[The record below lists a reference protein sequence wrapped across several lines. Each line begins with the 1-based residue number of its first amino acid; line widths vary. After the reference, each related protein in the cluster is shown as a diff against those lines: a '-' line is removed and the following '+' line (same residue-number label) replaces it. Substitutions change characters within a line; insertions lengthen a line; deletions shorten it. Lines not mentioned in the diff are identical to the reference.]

1 MLSRIARALYYIG
14 RDVERAENVAR
25 ILEVNHKMNLETAPE
40 VNVWH
45 PILEA
50 FGIADSESTEA
61 AVYEELV
68 LSDDNPYSVRSCIR
82 SARDNGR
89 ANREQ
94 LSEELWEHLNRYN
107 RSLDGM
113 SFDSIL
119 EIGRTEFNRQVELF
133 CSAFNGLA
141 HDTMVHGRGWHFLRL
156 GRYSERAAMTC
167 RILQIKCGLL
177 LLNPEEKGSP
187 LDLHQWQALLRS
199 LSAYQPY
206 RSLYHARIVP
216 ARVLEFL
223 VSNPAFP
230 RSFHYSLALVYDSLR
245 AVGSSNLKQM
255 EVRTFVSDLL
265 GELRDPA
272 YCTLML
278 QGDLKRDIEQ
288 LGQRCADVSALLEE
302 TYFNFM
308 KAVDARGHE
317 IQIASQMP
325 Q

>member
-14 RDVERAENVAR
+14 RDIERAENVAR
-25 ILEVNHKMNLETAPE
+25 ILEVNHKMNLETAPDI
-40 VNVWH
+40 NVWT

-50 FGIADSESTEA
+50 FGIDDADATEA

-68 LSDDNPYSVRSCIR
+68 LSVENPHSVRSCIR

-89 ANREQ
+89 TNREQ
-94 LSEELWEHLNRYN
+94 ISEEVWEHLNRYN

-113 SFDSIL
+113 SFESIL
-119 EIGRTEFNRQVELF
+119 ELGRTEFNRQIELF

-141 HDTMVHGRGWHFLRL
+141 HDTMVHSRGWHFLRL
-156 GRYSERAAMTC
+156 GRYLERAAMTC

-187 LDLHQWQALLRS
+187 VDLHQWQALLRS
-199 LSAYQPY
+199 LSAYHPY

-223 VSNPAFP
+223 VTNPTFP
-230 RSFHYSLALVYDSLR
+230 RSFHYSVTMVYDSLR
-245 AVGSSNLKQM
+245 AVGSSNLEQM
-255 EVRTFVSDLL
+255 EVRTVVSDLL
-265 GELRDPA
+265 QELRDPT

-278 QGDLKRDIEQ
+278 QGNLKQDIEQ
-288 LGQRCADVSALLEE
+288 LGQRCTGVSALLEE
-302 TYFNFM
+302 AYFNFM
-308 KAVDARGHE
+308 KAVDARGRE
-317 IQIASQMP
+317 IQMASQMP

>member
-40 VNVWH
+40 VNVWT

-50 FGIADSESTEA
+50 FGIEGTDATEA
-61 AVYEELV
+61 AVYEQLV
-68 LSDDNPYSVRSCIR
+68 LSDENPYSVRNCIG

-94 LSEELWEHLNRYN
+94 ISEELWEHLNRYN

-113 SFDSIL
+113 TFDSIL
-119 EIGRTEFNRQVELF
+119 ELGRTEFNRQVELF

-141 HDTMVHGRGWHFLRL
+141 HDTMVHTRGWHFLRL
-156 GRYSERAAMTC
+156 GRYLERAAMTC

-177 LLNPEEKGSP
+177 LLNPDNQGSP

-206 RSLYHARIVP
+206 RRLYHARIVP

-223 VSNPAFP
+223 VTNPVFP
-230 RSFHYSLALVYDSLR
+230 RSFHYSLTLTHDSLR

-255 EVRTFVSDLL
+255 EVRAFVSDLL
-265 GELRDPA
+265 GELRDPS
-272 YCTLML
+272 YCTQML
-278 QGDLKRDIEQ
+278 QGDLKADIEQ
-288 LGQRCADVSALLEE
+288 LGQRCADVSTLLEE
-302 TYFNFM
+302 AYFNFM

-317 IQIASQMP
+317 IQMASQMP